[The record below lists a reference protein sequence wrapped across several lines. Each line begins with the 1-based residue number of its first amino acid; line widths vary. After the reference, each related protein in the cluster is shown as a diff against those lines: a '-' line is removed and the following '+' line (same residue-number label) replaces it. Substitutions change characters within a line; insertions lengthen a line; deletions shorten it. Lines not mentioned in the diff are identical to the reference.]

1 MNIII
6 RRQLKD
12 YETWKKVVSQLDGM
26 RKEYGSKGLTVY
38 RNASKPDEVILV
50 FDWDDRKPYQNYLN
64 HPEVQ
69 KTLKETGT
77 LEVIEVSDTFHLE
90 E

>member
-6 RRQLKD
+6 RRQLKY

-50 FDWDDRKPYQNYLN
+50 FEWDDLKPYQNYLN
-64 HPEVQ
+64 HPDVQ
-69 KTLKETGT
+69 TALKETGT
-77 LEVIEVSDTFHLE
+77 LEVFEVSDTFHLE